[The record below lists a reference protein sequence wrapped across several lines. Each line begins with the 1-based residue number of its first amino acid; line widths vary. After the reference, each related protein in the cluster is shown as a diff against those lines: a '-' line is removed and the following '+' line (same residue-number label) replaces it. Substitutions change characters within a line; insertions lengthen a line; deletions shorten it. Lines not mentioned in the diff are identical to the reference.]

1 MTPTEDRALRSRITL
16 DPDVCNGRPTIRGL
30 RITAETVLEHLTAGD
45 TAAEIVA
52 AYPVLEPDDI
62 RACLAFARELLHNRM
77 SVVAA
82 E

>member
-1 MTPTEDRALRSRITL
+1 MTASEVEGLRGRITV
-16 DPDVCNGRPTIRGL
+16 DPDVCNGRPVIRGL
-30 RITAETVLEHLTAGD
+30 RITAETVLDHLTAGD
-45 TAAEIVA
+45 TANDIIA

-62 RACLAFARELLHNRM
+62 RACLAFARDLLHNRL